1 MCNALSFI
9 NTFVRLDVF
18 NMDLIHNLLKQ
29 FSRSKL
35 KDNSDNIA
43 SYDSKRE
50 YFMIGQDEEFINVNS
65 KDTTTHL
72 TLE

>member
-1 MCNALSFI
+1 
-9 NTFVRLDVF
+9 
-18 NMDLIHNLLKQ
+18 MDLIHNLLKQ